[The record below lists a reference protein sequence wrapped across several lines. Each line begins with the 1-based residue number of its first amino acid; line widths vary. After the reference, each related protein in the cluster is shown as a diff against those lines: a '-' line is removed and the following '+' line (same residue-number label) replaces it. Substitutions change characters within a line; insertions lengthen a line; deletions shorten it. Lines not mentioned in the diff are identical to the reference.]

1 MKSTK
6 NNDKEDIRDRLD
18 FSRSDIN
25 ISELLSM
32 LSKTAYSDSALKG
45 IEKLKLNINNLKDIY
60 IMAADVNVKDLSE
73 ILSFYSYINSGELDT
88 LRVICS
94 DSDGLDVKS
103 MLLLTSLLLLLPET
117 AIIGIEKAL
126 DMALVDLAIEDY
138 RGKKIYD
145 AFEHLYVD
153 FLGKIIITYLFSDK
167 ELYDELEKIELP
179 DDLVKNVVKHIR
191 SYNGKVNTSKL
202 LRE

>member
-6 NNDKEDIRDRLD
+6 NNDKEGIRDRLD

-60 IMAADVNVKDLSE
+60 IMAADVNIKDLSE
-73 ILSFYSYINSGELDT
+73 ILSFYSYIDSGELDT

-138 RGKKIYD
+138 RGKKIYE
-145 AFEHLYVD
+145 AFEDLYTD
-153 FLGKIIITYLFSDK
+153 FLGKIVITYLFSDK
-167 ELYDELEKIELP
+167 ELYNELEKIELP
-179 DDLVKNVVKHIR
+179 DDVVKNIVKHIR
-191 SYNGKVNTSKL
+191 SYNGKVNISKL